1 MGSRSEARAPG
12 QASPVPAAG
21 EQGRPVTVALAAVV
35 QALESAGILV
45 AAIMAGVAASQ
56 GKSYQNSSGIA
67 ITAIG
72 IGTALVLTFVAVGVA
87 RVRHWSRT
95 PALMTQFFTG
105 VIGIYLVQGQRYEW
119 GVPALVLAVAG
130 LVLLFV
136 RPSLRA
142 LAFTAKQSSAAAK

>member
-1 MGSRSEARAPG
+1 VGSRSEARAPG
-12 QASPVPAAG
+12 QASSDPAAAV
-21 EQGRPVTVALAAVV
+21 QGRPLTVALAAVV

-45 AAIMAGVAASQ
+45 AAVLAGIAASQ

-72 IGTALVLTFVAVGVA
+72 IGTALALTFVAVGVA

-95 PALMTQFFTG
+95 PALLTQFFTG
-105 VIGIYLVQGQRYEW
+105 VIGIYLVQGQRYAW

-136 RPSLRA
+136 PPSLRA
-142 LAFTAKQSSAAAK
+142 LAFTTRRPSAAGK